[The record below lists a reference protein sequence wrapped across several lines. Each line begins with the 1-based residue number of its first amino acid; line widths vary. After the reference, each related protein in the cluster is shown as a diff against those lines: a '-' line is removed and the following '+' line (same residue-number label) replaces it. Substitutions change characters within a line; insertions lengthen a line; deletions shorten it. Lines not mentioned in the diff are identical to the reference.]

1 VGGFQD
7 AHLIDSLELKTQ
19 AQIKPH
25 FEVRTI
31 VSVTQEMKVH
41 RNGIQIRD
49 EPQGTSL
56 RVLVRPKGSY
66 RSTLLDVETITDAE
80 IAHLKK
86 LARLEMSES
95 ETALAKRD
103 INKILESFTALQK
116 LDLDGLPEM
125 PRPVPLV
132 NIMREDQVQPGFTQ
146 AQAMSVAVDA
156 EDGFFKVPRIVE

>member
-1 VGGFQD
+1 
-7 AHLIDSLELKTQ
+7 
-19 AQIKPH
+19 
-25 FEVRTI
+25 
-31 VSVTQEMKVH
+31 M
-41 RNGIQIRD
+41 
-49 EPQGTSL
+49 
-56 RVLVRPKGSY
+56 
-66 RSTLLDVETITDAE
+66 ETITDAE

-86 LARLEMSES
+86 LARLEMDES

-103 INKILESFTALQK
+103 INKILDSFEALQK

-125 PRPVPLV
+125 PRPVPLT

>member
-1 VGGFQD
+1 
-7 AHLIDSLELKTQ
+7 
-19 AQIKPH
+19 
-25 FEVRTI
+25 
-31 VSVTQEMKVH
+31 M
-41 RNGIQIRD
+41 
-49 EPQGTSL
+49 
-56 RVLVRPKGSY
+56 
-66 RSTLLDVETITDAE
+66 ETITDAE

-86 LARLEMSES
+86 LARLEMDDA

-125 PRPVPLV
+125 PRPVPLT

>member
-1 VGGFQD
+1 
-7 AHLIDSLELKTQ
+7 
-19 AQIKPH
+19 
-25 FEVRTI
+25 
-31 VSVTQEMKVH
+31 
-41 RNGIQIRD
+41 
-49 EPQGTSL
+49 
-56 RVLVRPKGSY
+56 
-66 RSTLLDVETITDAE
+66 VETITDAE

-86 LARLEMSES
+86 LARLEMDES

-103 INKILESFTALQK
+103 INKILDSFTALQK

-125 PRPVPLV
+125 PRPVPLT